1 MNKGEFMLKKMF
13 YFGAIAMMFTMSA
26 FAQDTMKTD
35 STMKSDNKMM
45 NGKKSPDSKFMMTLA
60 TGGMNEITLSQT
72 AVSKSTNE
80 EVKSY
85 AQKMIDDHTMA
96 GDELKALAA
105 TKNVMLPMSPDSK
118 HAAMNTKLS
127 GMTGSAFDM
136 EYIKAMVKDHE
147 ATVAL
152 LQKESNGGKDP
163 EAKAFAAKLL
173 PTVQGHLEMAKTMMT
188 GMSGKKDM
196 KMMEKP
202 ATRK

>member
-1 MNKGEFMLKKMF
+1 MLKKMF

-35 STMKSDNKMM
+35 DQMKSDKKMM
-45 NGKKSPDSKFMMTLA
+45 MSGKKSPDSKFMMTLA

-80 EVKSY
+80 EVKSF
-85 AQKMIDDHTMA
+85 AQKMIDDHTMV
-96 GDELKALAA
+96 GDELKMLAMS
-105 TKNVMLPMSPDSK
+105 KNVTLPMSADSK
-118 HAAMNTKLS
+118 HMAMNTKLQGMS
-127 GMTGSAFDM
+127 GSQFDM
-136 EYIKAMVKDHE
+136 EYLKAMVKDHE

-152 LQKESNGGKDP
+152 LQKESSGGKDA
-163 EAKAFAAKLL
+163 EAKAFAAKTL
-173 PTVQGHLEMAKTMMT
+173 PAVQGHLEMARTMMT

-202 ATRK
+202 MTK

>member
-1 MNKGEFMLKKMF
+1 MLKKMF

-35 STMKSDNKMM
+35 NQMKSDNKMM
-45 NGKKSPDSKFMMTLA
+45 SGKKNPDSKFMMTLA

-80 EVKSY
+80 EVKTY

-96 GDELKALAA
+96 GDELKTLAA
-105 TKNVMLPMSPDSK
+105 SKNVSLPMEADAK
-118 HAAMNTKLS
+118 HMAMNTKLS
-127 GMTGSAFDM
+127 GMTGMDFDK

-152 LQKESNGGKDP
+152 LQKESTGGKDA

-173 PTVQGHLEMAKTMMT
+173 PTVQGHLDMAKTMWT
-188 GMSGKKDM
+188 NMSGKKDM

-202 ATRK
+202 ATTN

>member
-1 MNKGEFMLKKMF
+1 MLKKMF
-13 YFGAIAMMFTMSA
+13 YFGAIAVVFTMSA
-26 FAQDTMKTD
+26 FAQDTMNSD
-35 STMKSDNKMM
+35 SSMKSDKKMM
-45 NGKKSPDSKFMMTLA
+45 SGKKNPDSKFMMTLA

-72 AVSKSTNE
+72 AVSKSTND

-96 GDELKALAA
+96 GDELKTLAA
-105 TKNVMLPMSPDSK
+105 SKNVSLPMEADSK
-118 HAAMNTKLS
+118 HMSMNTKLQGMS
-127 GMTGSAFDM
+127 GSSFDM

-152 LQKESNGGKDP
+152 LQKESSSGKDA

-173 PTVQGHLEMAKTMMT
+173 PTVQGHLDMARTMMS

-202 ATRK
+202 ATTN

>member
-1 MNKGEFMLKKMF
+1 MLKKMF
-13 YFGAIAMMFTMSA
+13 YFGAIAMMCTMSA
-26 FAQDTMKTD
+26 VAQDTMKTD
-35 STMKSDNKMM
+35 DAMKSDKKMMM
-45 NGKKSPDSKFMMTLA
+45 NGKKNPDSKFMMTLA

-96 GDELKALAA
+96 GDELKTLAA
-105 TKNVMLPMSPDSK
+105 SKNVTLPMSPDSK
-118 HAAMNTKLS
+118 HAAMNTKLQGMS
-127 GMTGSAFDM
+127 GNGFDM

-152 LQKESNGGKDP
+152 LQKESTSGKDA

-173 PTVQGHLEMAKTMMT
+173 PTVQGHLDMAKTMMT

-202 ATRK
+202 ATVN

>member
-1 MNKGEFMLKKMF
+1 MLKKMF
-13 YFGAIAMMFTMSA
+13 YFGAIAVVFTMSA
-26 FAQDTMKTD
+26 FAQNTMNTD
-35 STMKSDNKMM
+35 SSMKSDKKMM
-45 NGKKSPDSKFMMTLA
+45 SGKKNPDSKFMMTLA

-96 GDELKALAA
+96 GDELKTLAA
-105 TKNVMLPMSPDSK
+105 SKNVSLPMEADSK
-118 HAAMNTKLS
+118 HMSMNTKLS
-127 GMTGSAFDM
+127 GMSGSSFDM

-152 LQKESNGGKDP
+152 LQKESSSGKDA

-173 PTVQGHLEMAKTMMT
+173 PTVQGHLDMARTMMS

-202 ATRK
+202 ATTN